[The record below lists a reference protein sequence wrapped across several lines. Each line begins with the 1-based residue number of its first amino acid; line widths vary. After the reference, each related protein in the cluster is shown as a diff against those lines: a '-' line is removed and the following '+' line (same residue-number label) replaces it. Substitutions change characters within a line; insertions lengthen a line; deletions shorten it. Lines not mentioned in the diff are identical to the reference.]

1 LEFDSK
7 ASRLFPHGASAAGGV
22 TGLNDG
28 KPSQPVSLG
37 GQNDFRG
44 GGEKRGNFG
53 RDWDGSQ
60 SENVKGFGVCKILQL
75 LRKVMRETLEILGKM
90 WAG

>member
-22 TGLNDG
+22 TGFNDG
-28 KPSQPVSLG
+28 KKSQPVSLG

-44 GGEKRGNFG
+44 GGEKDRQF
-53 RDWDGSQ
+53 W
-60 SENVKGFGVCKILQL
+60 
-75 LRKVMRETLEILGKM
+75 T
-90 WAG
+90 